1 MEETKQKITHPV
13 KRILILF
20 VGLIFMAFGVAFSI
34 KSNLGTSP
42 ISSIPYVLN
51 LITGLS
57 VGTMTMIVNFLFV
70 VFQIILLRKRY
81 EWFQFLQFVVATI
94 FGFIIDLAQIIIK
107 DITVPNY
114 FMQWVYCLLGILILS
129 IGIAFEVMANFVP
142 SAGEGTVL
150 AICKVTNIKFGY
162 MKMIFDLS
170 LVVIA
175 VILSFIFLGGLNGV
189 REGTIA
195 AALFV
200 GLLNKLFS
208 KETKKL
214 GAIIFA

>member
-1 MEETKQKITHPV
+1 
-13 KRILILF
+13 
-20 VGLIFMAFGVAFSI
+20 MAFGVAFSI

-94 FGFIIDLAQIIIK
+94 FGFIINLAQIIIK

-142 SAGEGTVL
+142 STGEGTVL

-175 VILSFIFLGGLNGV
+175 VILSFIFLGGLSGV

>member
-1 MEETKQKITHPV
+1 MEETKKKINHPI

-20 VGLIFMAFGVAFSI
+20 IGLIFMAFGVAFSI

-57 VGTMTMIVNFLFV
+57 VGTMTIIVNFLFV
-70 VFQIILLRKRY
+70 VFQIILLRRRY

-114 FMQWVYCLLGILILS
+114 FMQWVYCLLGIFILS
-129 IGIAFEVMANFVP
+129 VGIAFEVMANFVP
-142 SAGEGTVL
+142 SAGEGTVI

-175 VILSFIFLGGLNGV
+175 VILSFIFLRGLYGV

-208 KETKKL
+208 KETKKI